1 MVRAGAGIIRPIGLL
16 TGYHEVQGQSP
27 PQHHHVKN
35 GAFLHF
41 LKIQEYFLQ
50 INFNGAF

>member
-1 MVRAGAGIIRPIGLL
+1 MPKEYGLISL
-16 TGYHEVQGQSP
+16 SDDTLFLSGPY